1 MLILRFAYI
10 EVMVRWHDA
19 CSVVDLINYALVLQ
33 QQQLNVRTDLFFFLV
48 FFSVWD
54 RKCRVLFLLSVCLFS
69 KNVTGF

>member
-33 QQQLNVRTDLFFFLV
+33 QQQLNVRTDLFFF
-48 FFSVWD
+48 FWSSF
-54 RKCRVLFLLSVCLFS
+54 LFGTVNAGYCSYSLFVYFL
-69 KNVTGF
+69 KM